1 MRSVRGPVSPSKT
14 HLLTGAVYSS
24 GSISRLLSSSKGDVV
39 TQREIPMTKHI
50 LMLTTVTFALV
61 CGGIPA
67 RAQEDSDDP
76 AMMRHWEEVQ
86 QNQGDEENTGMMG
99 HGMMRHCMRQC
110 MAEDGRMGEGWR
122 KHGMM
127 RHGGMMGPVA
137 MRIIFAL
144 MDRDG
149 DGTISL
155 EEFQAAHER
164 IFKAMDPDKDGTV
177 SQEEML
183 DFMRGAIKSSPQH

>member
-1 MRSVRGPVSPSKT
+1 MMPLRGCW
-14 HLLTGAVYSS
+14 YSL
-24 GSISRLLSSSKGDVV
+24 GINLALAEFKQGDVV
-39 TQREIPMTKHI
+39 TQRRVPMTKHI

-61 CGGIPA
+61 CGGISA
-67 RAQEDSDDP
+67 RAQDDSDDP
-76 AMMRHWEEVQ
+76 AMMGHSEELQ
-86 QNQGDEENTGMMG
+86 QNQGDEEVTGMMG

-127 RHGGMMGPVA
+127 RHDGMMGPAA

-144 MDRDG
+144 MDRDA

-164 IFKAMDPDKDGTV
+164 IFKAMDVDKDGTLTP
-177 SQEEML
+177 EEMR
-183 DFMRGAIKSSPQH
+183 DFLRGSGKSAPQH